1 MRHTSLL
8 RILIFVGAV
17 ATVAGSACAQD
28 TAAAAAQPAS
38 IEAESDKFAQA
49 FNKGDVAAL
58 ANLFLPDGELID
70 ETGTVFQGHQ
80 EISGLLTAFFDKFAG
95 AQVDINVESI
105 RTVGPLSFEEGT
117 RVISTGEG
125 VERSD
130 LRYVAI
136 RLLTKEGW
144 RIASLRDFEEPV
156 APTPHDM
163 LQPLAWLVGN
173 WVNEGDDARIE
184 ISYRWSDDKNYLV
197 GTYRVQREGKTIMD
211 SQQRIGWDPVA
222 GQVRSWLFDS
232 DGGFAEGRWTELDGA
247 WMIKSVA
254 TLPDGLTGS
263 ATVTLTPQAAT
274 RFVMKGADRISGG
287 ERLDDFEVVVTKLP
301 EVKK

>member
-1 MRHTSLL
+1 VFRLL
-8 RILIFVGAV
+8 ILVGAV
-17 ATVAGSACAQD
+17 ATVADSAWAQD
-28 TAAAAAQPAS
+28 AKGAAAPPAS
-38 IEAESDKFAQA
+38 IEAESTKFAQA
-49 FNKGDVAAL
+49 FNKGDVDAL
-58 ANLFLPDGELID
+58 ASQFLPDGELID
-70 ETGTVFQGHQ
+70 ETGTVYQGRQ
-80 EISGLLTAFFDKFAG
+80 EISGLLSAFFEKFAG
-95 AQVDINVESI
+95 AQVDIDVESI
-105 RTVGPLSFEEGT
+105 RTVGPMSFEEGT
-117 RVISTGEG
+117 RIISTDKEDA
-125 VERSD
+125 RNN

-156 APTPHDM
+156 APTPHDL

-222 GQVRSWLFDS
+222 GQARSWLFDS

-263 ATVTLTPQAAT
+263 ATVTMTPQGDS